1 MSASE
6 GNILIRSAIGARVV
20 ALRTQS
26 GLTQDQL
33 AQMVDIDRSYL
44 CKVENGEANVT
55 IDYLVKISNG
65 YDIPITF
72 FFAGM
77 ENNPPRKL
85 TKQAI
90 EYALVK
96 LSPRKGED
104 NH

>member
-1 MSASE
+1 MC
-6 GNILIRSAIGARVV
+6 

-26 GLTQDQL
+26 GQSQDQL

-44 CKVENGEANVT
+44 SEVERGEANVT
-55 IDYLVKISNG
+55 VDYLVKIANG
-65 YDIPITF
+65 YDVPITF

-85 TKQAI
+85 TKQAV

-96 LSPRKGED
+96 LSPHKDED
-104 NH
+104 EH